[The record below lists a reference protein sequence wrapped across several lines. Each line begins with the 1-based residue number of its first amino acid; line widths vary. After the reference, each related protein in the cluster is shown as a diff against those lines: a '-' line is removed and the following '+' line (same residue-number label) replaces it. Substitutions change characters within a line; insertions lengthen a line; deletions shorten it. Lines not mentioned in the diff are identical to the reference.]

1 MPGVD
6 GTLSTR
12 MIRFLEKEQAQT
24 KRYAA
29 SSSSH
34 GSSNG
39 RSRQRVP
46 ILAVGASLQ
55 EDKRFDY
62 LQAGYVLHCAQLIW
76 SLILIHP
83 QIRWLA
89 PQTNRLPKT

>member
-6 GTLSTR
+6 GTLSAR

-29 SSSSH
+29 SASSH
-34 GSSNG
+34 GSTVISSKNK
-39 RSRQRVP
+39 QRVP
-46 ILAVGASLQ
+46 ILAIGNFLE

-62 LQAGYVLHCAQLIW
+62 LQAGFVPPSYFGLQNNTDC
-76 SLILIHP
+76 P
-83 QIRWLA
+83 QIRWMA
-89 PQTNRLPKT
+89 P